1 MHICGPLMIDLGGDV
16 LTEEEQELIAHPLV
30 SGVILFARNYTSR
43 EQISRLIH
51 DVRSAKK
58 NQYVLISVDHEGGRV
73 QRFRDGF
80 TQLPSARQVSL
91 SDGVKEQDVITNAK
105 QMGWLMAAE
114 LLSIGVD
121 FSFSPVLDLDYGC
134 SEVIGDRAFH
144 RDPILVAR
152 LAGAYI
158 DGMHEAGMASVA
170 KHFPGHGAIKEDSHL
185 ALPVDERPFA
195 ELMHDD
201 IKPFQLLIDDQR
213 VNAVMPAHVIYSQVD
228 RQPAGFSRVWIQD
241 ILRQQ
246 LSFNGVVFSD
256 DLDMAAAKVVGSVP
270 ERAYAALSAGCDM
283 TLICNNRTAV
293 IASLAQLQ
301 WQMAPASIERL
312 THMKGQFEKIPDDLL
327 SDSDWRLASSLATTI
342 RGFI

>member
-1 MHICGPLMIDLGGDV
+1 MHMCGPLMIDLCGEV
-16 LTEEEQELIAHPLV
+16 LTAEEQELIAHPLV
-30 SGVILFARNYTSR
+30 SGVILFTRNYTSR

-58 NQYVLISVDHEGGRV
+58 NQYVLIAVDHEGGRV
-73 QRFRDGF
+73 QRFRNDF
-80 TQLPSARQVSL
+80 TLLPSVRQISL
-91 SDGVKEQDVITNAK
+91 SDGIKDQDAMTNAK
-105 QMGWLMAAE
+105 KMGWLMAVE
-114 LLSIGVD
+114 LLTIGVD
-121 FSFSPVLDLDYGC
+121 FSFAPVLDLDHGC

-144 RDPILVAR
+144 REPLMVAK

-185 ALPVDERPFA
+185 ALPVDERPLA
-195 ELMHDD
+195 ELIQHDV
-201 IKPFQLLIDDQR
+201 KPFQLLINDQR
-213 VNAVMPAHVIYSQVD
+213 VDAVMPAHVIYSQID
-228 RQPAGFSRVWIQD
+228 SQPAGFSRVWIED

-256 DLDMAAAKVVGSVP
+256 DLDMAAAEVAGSVP

-283 TLICNNRTAV
+283 ALICNNRAEA
-293 IASLAQLQ
+293 IATVEQLQ

-312 THMKGQFEKIPDDLL
+312 ARMKGQFDKIPADLF
-327 SDSDWRLASSLATTI
+327 SDSDWLTGSSLAATVRSVI
-342 RGFI
+342 